1 MGCGSDGAR
10 LRVLV
15 ADDDNDVR
23 NYVGVALAEDGIEVV
38 AVSDGPS
45 ALEKLGA
52 ERFDLLLTD
61 IRMPG
66 MDGFELARRAKAAV
80 PGLCVLYMSGFARE
94 YRIDPAH
101 EDFISKPFRRGELL
115 GCVYEIT
122 SRPGS
127 RHRLA

>member
-1 MGCGSDGAR
+1 VPDGQQALQR
-10 LRVLV
+10 LT
-15 ADDDNDVR
+15 D
-23 NYVGVALAEDGIEVV
+23 
-38 AVSDGPS
+38 
-45 ALEKLGA
+45 

-122 SRPGS
+122 ARPHVHG
-127 RHRLA
+127 RRPLRGTD